1 MKLYK
6 FRQLTSCRDL
16 ERIIEILETNKF
28 HCAKFSEMNDP
39 MEGVYIATVP
49 SKIDKILTEK
59 NEKRICSFSSKEG
72 FENLAMWGYY
82 ANGFKGIAIEIEVDE
97 SIVKKVKYQDEVA
110 ETENVEEI
118 LTTKL
123 KYWKH
128 EAEYRF
134 ITENN
139 EDKCEI
145 GKITKIYFGSPYENL
160 TNSNEI
166 IPKSKQILEYK
177 KYKEKLENFLEEK
190 KIIFYN
196 LDMTILS
203 NRTSI
208 I

>member
-6 FRQLTSCRDL
+6 FRQLTSYKDL
-16 ERIIEILETNKF
+16 ERIIEILETKKF

-49 SKIDKILTEK
+49 SKIDEILNEK
-59 NEKRICSFSSKEG
+59 SKKRICSFSSKEG
-72 FENLAMWGYY
+72 FKNFAMWGYY

-97 SIVKKVKYQDEVA
+97 SIVKKVKYEDEVP
-110 ETENVEEI
+110 ETRDVEEI

-134 ITENN
+134 ITEDN

-145 GKITKIYFGSPYENL
+145 GKITKIYFASPYENL
-160 TNSNEI
+160 TNSSEI
-166 IPKSKQILEYK
+166 ISKSKQILEYK
-177 KYKEKLENFLEEK
+177 KYKEKLLKITFLFFFEG
-190 KIIFYN
+190 II
-196 LDMTILS
+196 
-203 NRTSI
+203 
-208 I
+208 

>member
-82 ANGFKGIAIEIEVDE
+82 ANGFKGIP
-97 SIVKKVKYQDEVA
+97 IVFVA
-110 ETENVEEI
+110 SALET
-118 LTTKL
+118 
-123 KYWKH
+123 
-128 EAEYRF
+128 F
-134 ITENN
+134 
-139 EDKCEI
+139 
-145 GKITKIYFGSPYENL
+145 S
-160 TNSNEI
+160 
-166 IPKSKQILEYK
+166 
-177 KYKEKLENFLEEK
+177 
-190 KIIFYN
+190 
-196 LDMTILS
+196 LS
-203 NRTSI
+203 EPRK
-208 I
+208 

>member
-28 HCAKFSEMNDP
+28 HCAKFYEMNDP
-39 MEGVYIATVP
+39 MEGVYISTVQ
-49 SKIDKILTEK
+49 SKIDENLNGK
-59 NEKRICSFSSKEG
+59 NKKRICSFSSEKG
-72 FENLAMWGYY
+72 FENFAMWGYY

-97 SIVKKVKYQDEVA
+97 SIVKKVKYEDEVP

-160 TNSNEI
+160 TNSNQI

-177 KYKEKLENFLEEK
+177 KYKEKLEKFLKENKIGFENFYK
-190 KIIFYN
+190 
-196 LDMTILS
+196 
-203 NRTSI
+203 
-208 I
+208 

>member
-1 MKLYK
+1 MRLYK
-6 FRQLTSCRDL
+6 FRQLTSCKDL

-39 MEGVYIATVP
+39 MEGVYIATIP
-49 SKIDKILTEK
+49 SKIGEILNEK
-59 NEKRICSFSSKEG
+59 NKKRICSFSSEEG
-72 FENLAMWGYY
+72 FENFAMWGYY

-97 SIVKKVKYQDEVA
+97 SIVKKVKYEYKVP

-123 KYWKH
+123 KYWEH

-145 GKITKIYFGSPYENL
+145 GKITKLYFGSPYENL
-160 TNSNEI
+160 TNSDKI
-166 IPKSKQILEYK
+166 IQESKQILEYK
-177 KYKEKLENFLEEK
+177 KYKEKLNKFLEEN
-190 KIIFYN
+190 KIEFCN
-196 LDMTILS
+196 FELE
-203 NRTSI
+203 
-208 I
+208 

>member
-6 FRQLTSCRDL
+6 FRQLTSCKDL

-49 SKIDKILTEK
+49 SKIDEILNEK
-59 NEKRICSFSSKEG
+59 NKKRICSFSSEEG
-72 FENLAMWGYY
+72 FENFAMWGYY

-97 SIVKKVKYQDEVA
+97 SIVKKVKYKAKVPKTKD
-110 ETENVEEI
+110 VEEI

-139 EDKCEI
+139 EDKCKI
-145 GKITKIYFGSPYENL
+145 GKIIKIYFGSPYENL

-177 KYKEKLENFLEEK
+177 KYKEKFENFLKERRIEFEN
-190 KIIFYN
+190 FYK
-196 LDMTILS
+196 
-203 NRTSI
+203 
-208 I
+208 